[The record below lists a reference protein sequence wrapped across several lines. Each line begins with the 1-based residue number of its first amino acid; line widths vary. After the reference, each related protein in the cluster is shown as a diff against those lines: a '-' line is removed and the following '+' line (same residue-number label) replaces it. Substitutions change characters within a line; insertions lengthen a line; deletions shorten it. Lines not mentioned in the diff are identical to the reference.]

1 MRRTTRSSGSLGNY
15 LFIGRTLDWDA
26 EFEKK
31 VLALDAGQI
40 RAAMNRHIAPAKF
53 AVVKAGDFAAA
64 GPADAAK
71 K

>member
-1 MRRTTRSSGSLGNY
+1 MHDAYGILLIESS
-15 LFIGRTLDWDA
+15 DWDA
-26 EFEKK
+26 E
-31 VLALDAGQI
+31 QI